1 MVKRLEST
9 NLKSNVEDESL
20 NWGAVTSV
28 IVFFIF
34 FCIFCLQQEQKNVN
48 VNLGDKQLML
58 KEKQTIP
65 SNKQLT
71 SKEKVH
77 IPNNEQLIP
86 KGKSKAVKEKQFTSK
101 VKPMIVEFKEVNT
114 VQNENQSI
122 ADNEQTNKPKK
133 INLLEEGFTA
143 EEIKILTNIV
153 NAINQHELEVQSNE
167 AD

>member
-1 MVKRLEST
+1 MVKRLETT
-9 NLKSNVEDESL
+9 NLKSRVENESF
-20 NWGAVTSV
+20 NWGAVSFV

-34 FCIFCLQQEQKNVN
+34 FYIFCLQQAPKNVN
-48 VNLGDKQLML
+48 VILGDKQLML

-86 KGKSKAVKEKQFTSK
+86 KGKSKAVKEKQFASK
-101 VKPMIVEFKEVNT
+101 VKPMIVEFKEVDA

-122 ADNEQTNKPKK
+122 ADNEQTNMPKK
-133 INLLEEGFTA
+133 INLLEEGFTT
-143 EEIKILTNIV
+143 EEIKVLTNIV